1 MSASISRSIKGS
13 GASSNLGATIKS
25 GASTSGSATPKVAA
39 TTKSTNTTAVDNAS
53 TSKSQEILSVL
64 ATTAQKFAMSFVSPS
79 ADPATWAKLKN
90 ESIQGAGQAIEN
102 TGMASGLVSG
112 VEEGGK
118 LLADIGG
125 KALDKLKKRG
135 SGGGGEESSEA
146 SSAANNNRNSTA
158 STNNDW
164 KKNGAEP
171 NV

>member
-1 MSASISRSIKGS
+1 MSASISRSIASS

-25 GASTSGSATPKVAA
+25 GASTSGSATPKVTA
-39 TTKSTNTTAVDNAS
+39 SQTNTTAVDNAS

-79 ADPATWAKLKN
+79 ADPAKWAQLN
-90 ESIQGAGQAIEN
+90 RESQIGMAEAMQSA
-102 TGMASGLVSG
+102 GMASAMASG
-112 VEEGGK
+112 VKEGGK